1 MFLDDQC
8 PARISGQKS
17 SMKSTRL
24 IKAYFYLVQIFIPA
38 AQADVGS
45 RRQNMMRCTKQ
56 RTSVFSEFELHGV
69 LAPSDHCAQRGFEVR
84 ALHKQNSCGQSPQT
98 TAAPA

>member
-8 PARISGQKS
+8 PARIAGQKS

-45 RRQNMMRCTKQ
+45 RRQNMLRCTKQ
-56 RTSVFSEFELHGV
+56 RTSVFSGVQLYRV
-69 LAPSDHCAQRGFEVR
+69 LALSDHCAQRGFEVL
-84 ALHKQNSCGQSPQT
+84 AF
-98 TAAPA
+98 